1 MSWKL
6 ALNAVL
12 DVARPLFERDEPVCA
27 ILGSVATALQGCR
40 TSPRDIDLLAIEPE
54 YVSRFAQLMSSYTPK
69 QCEHPV
75 GHDQWLSSEGLPVSA
90 GPDDYGFFWQ
100 FGRWKVLGMKVEI
113 AHITAPEGF
122 PTSAEG
128 AGIWEAGPEI
138 WHYLRYVSFAD
149 LRVPVVPLEIQ
160 LETNLQ
166 RDLDERAAEIISV
179 LRSSGWDRDLIQKA
193 LAGEHLQV
201 FERLVR
207 PDSSS

>member
-138 WHYLRYVSFAD
+138 WHYLRYVPLAD
-149 LRVPVVPLEIQ
+149 LPVPVVPLEGQ

-166 RDLDERAAEIISV
+166 RGLEDRAAEIVTV
-179 LRSSGWDRDLIQKA
+179 LRDSGYDPVLIRRA
-193 LAGEHLQV
+193 LTAEHRQV
-201 FERLVR
+201 FETSMG
-207 PDSSS
+207 PGSS